1 MLTNE
6 KLPKWTKES
15 TPIYDIKRSYTE
27 NLEQGPFF
35 DSAIPKRDI
44 SEIEVLYDFLGVQ
57 VASPLGVPAG
67 PLLGSKWTTLAGKL
81 GFDIVTYKTIRSRKH
96 NCHPLPNM
104 LYVDVDHKKKIATLR
119 DNLPEDIAH
128 LGVTN
133 SFGMPSMDKD
143 YLMEDIKKAHE
154 GLGKNQVLVV
164 SFVGTPSEDTDFFTD
179 FADAGLLAKE
189 AGAKIVEANF
199 SCPNVATKE
208 GSIYKNEETVYALGK
223 KLKDALGDTPLIIK
237 VGVFDDIEHMRKVFI
252 AAARAGIDAISGIN
266 TLSMKAITKEGKPAL
281 DEHRKTS
288 GICGGPIREA
298 GLNFV
303 RCARKV
309 IREEKL
315 KLTLIGVGGITTKE
329 HFDAYLEAGADF
341 VQTATGMMWDPL
353 LAMRHHNQK
362 GKLV

>member
-1 MLTNE
+1 MLTKE
-6 KLPKWTKES
+6 KLPEWTKET
-15 TPIYDIKRSYTE
+15 TPLYDIKRSYTE
-27 NLEQGPFF
+27 NLEEGPFF
-35 DSAIPKRDI
+35 DSAIPKRDA

-67 PLLGSKWTTLAGKL
+67 PLLGSKWTTLASKL

-104 LYVDVDHKKKIATLR
+104 LYVDVNHAEKVATQR
-119 DNLPEDIAH
+119 ESLPEDIAK

-143 YLMEDIKKAHE
+143 YLIEDIKKAHE
-154 GLGKNQVLVV
+154 GLGKNQALVV
-164 SFVGTPSEDTDFFTD
+164 SFVGTPSEDTDFFDD
-179 FADAGLLAKE
+179 FVEAGLLAKE

-208 GSIYKNEETVYALGK
+208 GSLYKNEETVYALGK
-223 KLKDALGDTPLIIK
+223 KLKDALGSTPLIIK
-237 VGVFDDIEHMRKVFI
+237 VGIFDDIEHMRKVFV
-252 AAARAGIDAISGIN
+252 AAAKAGIDAISGIN
-266 TLSMKAITKEGKPAL
+266 TLSMSAVTKDGAPAL
-281 DEHRKTS
+281 GEKRKTS

-303 RCARKV
+303 RCARK
-309 IREEKL
+309 IISEEKL
-315 KLTLIGVGGITTKE
+315 KLTLIGVGGITKKE
-329 HFDAYLEAGADF
+329 HFYAYLEAGADF

-353 LAMRHHNQK
+353 LAMRHHNTK
-362 GKLV
+362 GDLT